1 MVHWLTRLPEQ
12 QKVVGSN
19 PTRYYLFSTPRS
31 SSCVI
36 LKWRKMVV
44 VFRQRAHMRAFIE
57 KRFPKVGFS
66 RDVFSERAHMRALA
80 EYRVIMGQR
89 AHMRALAEIDP
100 SCIDSC

>member
-1 MVHWLTRLPEQ
+1 
-12 QKVVGSN
+12 
-19 PTRYYLFSTPRS
+19 
-31 SSCVI
+31 
-36 LKWRKMVV
+36 MVV
-44 VFRQRAHMRAFIE
+44 VFHQRAHMRAFIE

-100 SCIDSC
+100 SLIDSCLLDGGLRMTGRSRQQRIA